1 MTVESTLNKKIYM
14 GNGITR
20 HFPIPF
26 FVAEASHIFLI
37 VKDANGSRPIV
48 NNFGVNLENK
58 TVEYPLSG
66 EILSISEELTIYR
79 KVPLTQVV
87 DLENAGAFHP
97 KVLEHDGFDRI
108 VMQVQQIAEES
119 SRSIKVDINA
129 EESPSDLLLS
139 IFDAKEVAIQKAADA
154 DMSAQASATSAME
167 SLVSEGKAD
176 ESAKNSEKSSNNS
189 KIWANI
195 AETKAD
201 LSFNSALASQ
211 ASAGASAL
219 SATASTKSA
228 CESME
233 YANSSME
240 SALESKEGARVS
252 IEKSCES
259 LESADASDLSSQ
271 SAQASATVAA
281 ASAANSATS
290 ASESLTSA
298 NAAIESAISAKF
310 WAVAELFENTEG
322 SSKYWAL
329 QAGSGIVDATEILKG
344 KIQLATNK
352 EVLSGIVPDKAVTP
366 KSFSYG
372 VDNHNE
378 REDAHAPLMSVHN
391 EREDAHAPLMS
402 SHNADTQAHR
412 NQFSRLDSFATRL
425 IGDIDFFNRQTPP
438 EGYAVGNGALLA
450 NIDIAYPFLLSE
462 LQKPENAW
470 RLKTEVEYQA
480 LIHEDGVG
488 GANAF
493 VLDVEANT
501 IRLPDI
507 RGDYMAGA
515 GWNAKVVGESDGDA
529 IRNIIG
535 VYDVGG
541 GYSIGWAGRGDST
554 NGAFVGLNSGS
565 WGSNANGTSSVNGFG
580 GLSLDASRVVP
591 TDTRNHPATIYMLAC
606 VYIGKATT
614 PTANV

>member
-66 EILSISEELTIYR
+66 GALSISEELTIYR

-108 VMQVQQIAEES
+108 VMQVQQLAEEN
-119 SRSIKVDINA
+119 SRSIKVDIND
-129 EESPSDLLLS
+129 EQSPSELLFA

-154 DMSAQASATSAME
+154 DMSAQESAYSAIE
-167 SLVSEGKAD
+167 SLISEGKAN
-176 ESAKNSEKSSNNS
+176 ESAKSAEKSSNDS

-201 LSFNSALASQ
+201 ISFNSALASQ

-271 SAQASATVAA
+271 SAQASATAAA

-344 KIQLATNK
+344 KAQFATEREVKEGTLDNKMVSPKNLAKVIHKDFPTGTRLSFNQSSAPTGWVKLVDEEKYNGATIRFTTGDTVATGGTQLFDEAFKAQTL
-352 EVLSGIVPDKAVTP
+352 EVSITGSVGSTTLSTSQMPSHKHVGGTHVITGYTR
-366 KSFSYG
+366 YG
-372 VDNHNE
+372 V
-378 REDAHAPLMSVHN
+378 
-391 EREDAHAPLMS
+391 
-402 SHNADTQAHR
+402 T
-412 NQFSRLDSFATRL
+412 
-425 IGDIDFFNRQTPP
+425 
-438 EGYAVGNGALLA
+438 
-450 NIDIAYPFLLSE
+450 
-462 LQKPENAW
+462 
-470 RLKTEVEYQA
+470 
-480 LIHEDGVG
+480 G
-488 GANAF
+488 G
-493 VLDVEANT
+493 
-501 IRLPDI
+501 
-507 RGDYMAGA
+507 
-515 GWNAKVVGESDGDA
+515 
-529 IRNIIG
+529 
-535 VYDVGG
+535 
-541 GYSIGWAGRGDST
+541 
-554 NGAFVGLNSGS
+554 
-565 WGSNANGTSSVNGFG
+565 GSNADGYSPYGHGGTGLNTSTVGASSSHTHSWTGESG
-580 GLSLDASRVVP
+580 
-591 TDTRNHPATIYMLAC
+591 
-606 VYIGKATT
+606 
-614 PTANV
+614 TANINLAVKYVDFIICEKSEATVTLSETVISEV

>member
-66 EILSISEELTIYR
+66 GALSISEELTIYR

-108 VMQVQQIAEES
+108 VMQVQQLAEEN
-119 SRSIKVDINA
+119 SRSIKVDIND
-129 EESPSDLLLS
+129 EQSPSELLFA

-154 DMSAQASATSAME
+154 DMSAQESAYSAIE
-167 SLVSEGKAD
+167 SLISEGKAN
-176 ESAKNSEKSSNNS
+176 ESAKSAEKSSNDS

-211 ASAGASAL
+211 ASARASAL
-219 SATASTKSA
+219 SVTASAKSA

-240 SALESKEGARVS
+240 SSLESKEGARVS

-259 LESADASDLSSQ
+259 LVSADASDLSSQ
-271 SAQASATVAA
+271 SAQASATAA
-281 ASAANSATS
+281 ATNAANSATS

-329 QAGSGIVDATEILKG
+329 QAGSGIPDATEIIKG
-344 KIQLATNK
+344 KAQ
-352 EVLSGIVPDKAVTP
+352 
-366 KSFSYG
+366 
-372 VDNHNE
+372 
-378 REDAHAPLMSVHN
+378 
-391 EREDAHAPLMS
+391 
-402 SHNADTQAHR
+402 
-412 NQFSRLDSFATRL
+412 FATLTEAKEGQIENKVMSPYNVSKVVSEFFATGTRL
-425 IGDIDFFNRQTPP
+425 SFNQAAAPTGWVKEIDPKYNGATIRFTTGDTVGTGGTQIFEEAFKTH
-438 EGYAVGNGALLA
+438 AVGVSVTGNVGSTTLSEAQM
-450 NIDIAYPFLLSE
+450 PSHRHGLLSHS
-462 LQKPENAW
+462 W
-470 RLKTEVEYQA
+470 SMYSYQA
-480 LIHEDGVG
+480 YGLESNSGYLGVAG
-488 GANAF
+488 GN
-493 VLDVEANT
+493 
-501 IRLPDI
+501 
-507 RGDYMAGA
+507 M
-515 GWNAKVVGESDGDA
+515 K
-529 IRNIIG
+529 
-535 VYDVGG
+535 
-541 GYSIGWAGRGDST
+541 ST
-554 NGAFVGLNSGS
+554 NGSFVEKSVSSGNPGAYFMNTKGASESHTHS
-565 WGSNANGTSSVNGFG
+565 WTCESG
-580 GLSLDASRVVP
+580 
-591 TDTRNHPATIYMLAC
+591 
-606 VYIGKATT
+606 
-614 PTANV
+614 TANINLAVKYVDCIICEKSQATVTLTETVSELLMDEV